1 MNSPIQGNDD
11 ENIAGEKVAEY
22 PKQKNF
28 DYILDTSKI
37 TFSWSIEYIFVYAC
51 ILDELFT

>member
-22 PKQKNF
+22 PKQNNF
-28 DYILDTSKI
+28 GYILDTSII
-37 TFSWSIEYIFVYAC
+37 TFSWSIEYIFFYAC